1 MHGDRAP
8 GHLRGAVGEGVL
20 TPFART
26 GGVLHAEGVSL
37 AAIARAVGTPT
48 YVYSAASLRA
58 QFARLDAALAG
69 VPHRIHYAMK
79 ANGAL
84 GVLRVLHAAG
94 AHVDCVSRGE
104 LFRARAAGFAP
115 SEIIV
120 GGVGKREDE
129 IEAALTAGVACVT
142 AESADE
148 LALIAGVAA
157 RLGLVAPVALRVNP
171 EVQVHA
177 FHDYVKTGEKGDK
190 FGVPLAEAA
199 GIIRQASAAHPSLRF
214 VALQHH
220 IGSLLTEL
228 GPYRA
233 AADRLV
239 ALLGELRASA
249 PEAVRHV
256 TTLDLGGGFGVP
268 YADEA
273 PVDLAPLTDTARA
286 VHAATGCTIA
296 VEPGRFL
303 VAEAGVLL
311 ARVLYRKQGGGRTFV
326 VADAGMNDLLRPA
339 LYGAHHRVEAVEA
352 AGTAMVADLVGPV
365 CESGDFLA
373 RDRTM
378 DAVAPGALLAVHT
391 AGAYGFVMSSNYN
404 ARPRAAEVLVD
415 GARWGVIRPRE
426 ALEDLVRGERA
437 DPDWSM
443 A

>member
-1 MHGDRAP
+1 
-8 GHLRGAVGEGVL
+8 
-20 TPFART
+20 
-26 GGVLHAEGVSL
+26 
-37 AAIARAVGTPT
+37 
-48 YVYSAASLRA
+48 
-58 QFARLDAALAG
+58 
-69 VPHRIHYAMK
+69 
-79 ANGAL
+79 
-84 GVLRVLHAAG
+84 
-94 AHVDCVSRGE
+94 
-104 LFRARAAGFAP
+104 
-115 SEIIV
+115 
-120 GGVGKREDE
+120 
-129 IEAALTAGVACVT
+129 VACVT